1 MADKQTRT
9 AAVILQGTKLVL
21 NINTTVWLYIFFVLY
36 LLIVY
41 TILYIERHTSQTAAN
56 LIKLINKLTKT
67 KTLNLCRS

>member
-41 TILYIERHTSQTAAN
+41 TILYIERHF
-56 LIKLINKLTKT
+56 
-67 KTLNLCRS
+67 